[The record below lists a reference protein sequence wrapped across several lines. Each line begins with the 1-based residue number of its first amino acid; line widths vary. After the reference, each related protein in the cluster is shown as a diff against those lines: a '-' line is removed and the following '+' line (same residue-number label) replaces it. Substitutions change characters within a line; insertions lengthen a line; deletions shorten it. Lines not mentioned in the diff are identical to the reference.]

1 MLACVWKVVE
11 VTESVNVLPKLVVLY
26 KRQRSSVWQCRY
38 KLADKKWRR
47 TSTGESTVEAATRA
61 ALRIYYEGEVK
72 REAKLPVDSKR
83 FGSVAEAVVEGMQ
96 RELAEGLGK
105 SVYHSYIFATRK
117 YLIPFFG
124 KHDTGSITPALLRKF
139 EVWRREQMGREPKA
153 STITTHNSALNK
165 IFDYAEQHG
174 WVTPA
179 VRPKLQNKGKRS
191 EARPAFTLAEY
202 RTLCAKLPHWI
213 RKARTDKSRQMRE
226 LLRDYVL
233 ILANTGIRHGTEAM
247 NLKWRH
253 IDWHKKGD
261 ERYLR
266 LTVSGKTGTH
276 TAIARHATADYLR
289 RIQLR
294 FADLAGLSF
303 DELLAARVDE
313 YVFRLES
320 GERTQSL
327 NQTFQVLMRD
337 TGLAVGAAS
346 EKPRTLYSLRH
357 TYATL
362 QLMDGRNIHELARQ
376 MGTSVAMLERHY
388 SKITPELVAEKFAG
402 PKRRRAG
409 EGDQS
414 AAAAD

>member
-1 MLACVWKVVE
+1 MKGCGVKQTVV
-11 VTESVNVLPKLVVLY
+11 VLPKLVVIY
-26 KRQRSSVWQCRY
+26 QRERSSVWQCRY
-38 KLADKKWRR
+38 KMADKKWRR
-47 TSTGESTVEAATRA
+47 TSTGEHEQTLALQA
-61 ALRIYYEGEVK
+61 ALRIYYEAEVK
-72 REAKLPVDSKR
+72 QASNLPLDNKR
-83 FGSVAEAVVEGMQ
+83 FGSVAEAVVKQMES
-96 RELAEGLGK
+96 ELAQGEGK
-105 SVYHSYIFATRK
+105 SVYHSYVFATNK

-124 KHDTGSITPALLRKF
+124 RHDIASITPALLRKF
-139 EVWRREQMGREPKA
+139 EAWRVAQMGREPKA

-174 WVTPA
+174 WVTVA
-179 VRPKLQNKGKRS
+179 VRPKLQNKGKKS
-191 EARPAFTLAEY
+191 QARPAFTLAEY

-233 ILANTGIRHGTEAM
+233 VLANTGIRHGTEAM

-253 IDWHKKGD
+253 IDWHLKGD

-266 LTVSGKTGTH
+266 LTVTGKTGTH
-276 TAIARHATADYLR
+276 TAIARHATEDYLR

-294 FADLAGLSF
+294 FADLAGMTF
-303 DELLAARVDE
+303 DQLLAARVDE
-313 YVFRLES
+313 YVFRLAS
-320 GERTQSL
+320 GERTNNL
-327 NQTFQVLMRD
+327 NQTFEVLMRD

-362 QLMDGRNIHELARQ
+362 QLMDGRSIHELARQ
-376 MGTSVAMLERHY
+376 MGTSVAMLEQHY

-402 PKRRRAG
+402 PKRRRGPAVAS
-409 EGDQS
+409 DS
-414 AAAAD
+414 AEAAE